1 MKEAALHFFQE
12 YPNIA
17 VLSGFLLAVFVALIG
32 LIPSPFITAANVVF
46 FGFWQGVAITFAGE
60 TVGAAIAF
68 YLYRKGFKAS
78 VRHKLEKYKAAERLL
93 NADNKKAFWII
104 FSFRLIPVL
113 PSGIVT
119 FTSAMSR
126 ASLLT
131 FVIAGALGK
140 LPSLLLEGYAALQ
153 VTEFTWEGK
162 VIVTIVGAVFLYF
175 LIRQFILVRR
185 RKRPP
190 NL

>member
-1 MKEAALHFFQE
+1 MKEAALHLFEQ
-12 YPNIA
+12 YPHVAFLI
-17 VLSGFLLAVFVALIG
+17 GFGLAVFVALIG
-32 LIPSPFITAANVVF
+32 IIPSPFVTAANVLF
-46 FGFWQGVAITFAGE
+46 FGFWPGVIITFTGE

-68 YLYRKGFKAS
+68 YLYRKGFKSS

-131 FVIAGALGK
+131 FVVAGALGK
-140 LPSLLLEGYAALQ
+140 LPSLLFEGYAALQ
-153 VTEFTWEGK
+153 VTELTWQGK
-162 VIVTIVGAVFLYF
+162 VIIGLVGLLFLY
-175 LIRQFILVRR
+175 LLVRQFVS
-185 RKRPP
+185 KRSKQPP

>member
-12 YPNIA
+12 YPHTA
-17 VLSGFLLAVFVALIG
+17 VLSGFILAVFVALIG

-46 FGFWQGVAITFAGE
+46 FGFWPGIAITFAGE

-68 YLYRKGFKAS
+68 YLYRKGFKSS
-78 VRHKLEKYKAAERLL
+78 VRHKLEKYPPAERLL
-93 NADNKKAFWII
+93 NANNRKAFWII

-126 ASLLT
+126 SSLLT
-131 FVIAGALGK
+131 FVAAGSLGK
-140 LPSLLLEGYAALQ
+140 LPSLLFEGYAALQ
-153 VTEFTWEGK
+153 VTELTWQGK
-162 VIVTIVGAVFLYF
+162 VIITVVGLLFLY
-175 LIRQFILVRR
+175 LLTRQILSGR
-185 RKRPP
+185 RKKQSP
-190 NL
+190 